1 MPENINPYSEQFL
14 DKWSENTR
22 YFQMLAIVSKL
33 SRLFSLNST
42 PYIDYRLVENL
53 FCKYYKA
60 INDARLCTA
69 YDARI
74 GSIGVGIK
82 TFILT
87 GQHKIEKVAEFNKLK
102 RELDECYSK
111 EELARR
117 LAEYRN
123 DRIDFSRRSY
133 NISHSIY
140 HIVGRSAGQLE
151 LFNYPYDPILVDEI
165 GSVKRTRSGLTFS
178 DGRHDYSF
186 NSSKSVLMMKFIP
199 PEDRVSLPVEIL
211 DDPFALLEQL
221 LYETPESI
229 AVNSCTRPIIKGED
243 YVILP
248 LYSERGGVKQVP
260 LRSGLN
266 QWNAKGRPRNPDE
279 VYIPIPRAV
288 HYAYPNFFP
297 DRDTPFL
304 LHLPTGEELSA
315 KVCQDNSKALMSNP
329 NQALGRW
336 LLRDMLQLDEGQ
348 LVTMEVLNK
357 YGIDSVM
364 ISRLSARNVDEG
376 ADSKVPAYSLSF
388 QSGDYESYE
397 TFIGRDDE

>member
-1 MPENINPYSEQFL
+1 
-14 DKWSENTR
+14 
-22 YFQMLAIVSKL
+22 MLTIVSKL
-33 SRLFSLNST
+33 SKLFSLSST

-53 FCKYYKA
+53 FCKYYQA

-74 GSIGVGIK
+74 GSIGIGIK

-87 GQHKIEKVAEFNKLK
+87 GQHKIEKIAEFNKLRK
-102 RELDECYSK
+102 ELDKCDSK
-111 EELARR
+111 EHLARK
-117 LAEYRN
+117 LAEFRN
-123 DRIDFSRRSY
+123 DRLDFSRRSY
-133 NISHSIY
+133 NITDSIY
-140 HIVGRSAGQLE
+140 HIVGRCAGQLE

-165 GSVKRTRSGLTFS
+165 GAIRRTRSGLTFS

-199 PEDRVSLPVEIL
+199 PEDRVLLPVEIL

-229 AVNSCTRPIIKGED
+229 ALSSSTKPIIKGED

-260 LRSGLN
+260 QRSGLN

-279 VYIPIPRAV
+279 VYIPIPRAIHHV
-288 HYAYPNFFP
+288 YPDFFP

-304 LHLPTGEELSA
+304 LQLPTGDVLSA

-329 NQALGRW
+329 NQALGKW
-336 LLRDMLQLDEGQ
+336 LLRDMLRLDEGQ
-348 LVTMEVLNK
+348 LVTMEILNK

-364 ISRLSARNVDEG
+364 IRRLSAINVDEV
-376 ADSKVPAYSLSF
+376 ADSNFPAYSLSF

-397 TFIGRDDE
+397 TFIGSDDE